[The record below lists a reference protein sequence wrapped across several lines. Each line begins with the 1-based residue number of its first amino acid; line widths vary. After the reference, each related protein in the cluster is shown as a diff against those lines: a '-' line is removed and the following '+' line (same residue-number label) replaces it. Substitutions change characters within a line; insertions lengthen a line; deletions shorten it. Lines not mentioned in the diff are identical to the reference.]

1 MAKEKSLIQKLETNL
16 QHREEALRQKQ
27 AGAKGG
33 PESGDRVGWEARG
46 TFPGPYPCIE
56 NRQQMADRDPPIR
69 GGNHPQGKIHSKQ
82 RAIGDPQLEGLGMWE
97 PFRNNLHQREW
108 GRTPS
113 QGESEIPDKPPGLL
127 GSSSL
132 PGLDQSPRK
141 GGGARQGK
149 GATQVAR
156 GTRQVPSIA
165 ESQSSPTL
173 SPDPG
178 TIQRKARHKGSLG
191 EAGQRPIQSDTV
203 EG

>member
-141 GGGARQGK
+141 GGGGEAREGGYPGGERNKAGSQYRGEPEFTNPLPRPWNHPQK
-149 GATQVAR
+149 GAAR
-156 GTRQVPSIA
+156 GIIGRSWTG
-165 ESQSSPTL
+165 T
-173 SPDPG
+173 DPG
-178 TIQRKARHKGSLG
+178 
-191 EAGQRPIQSDTV
+191 
-203 EG
+203 